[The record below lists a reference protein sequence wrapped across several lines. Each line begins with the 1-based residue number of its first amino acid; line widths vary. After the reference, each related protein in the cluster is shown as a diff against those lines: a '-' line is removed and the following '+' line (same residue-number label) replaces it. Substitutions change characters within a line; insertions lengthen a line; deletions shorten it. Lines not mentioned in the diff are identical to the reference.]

1 MNHHKPDNAHHPG
14 ADRAHGRV
22 REIGGQ
28 IEEHHAADEQ
38 NIRQRRRERAPHDV
52 FEEFALHER
61 AVRLHCEE
69 KRRNSDRHAVHKAEL
84 RGAERIRQSEDQADD
99 RHCNGEDVLHK
110 VERGRALDVVDDA
123 PPLGDN
129 VRERG
134 EVRVGQNDLRYLT
147 GNVASRGHGDG
158 AVGLLERE
166 HVVHAVAGHG
176 DGVALLFEREDKP
189 ALHLRRHAAEY
200 NAFARRL
207 FDLLVGF
214 ERAGVHRPIRVRDAR
229 AAGDLGNGERVVAG
243 DHAHRNPLA
252 RKPRERL
259 RRLGADPVGE
269 QYKRY
274 RQALGGEPLVRE
286 LPVIE
291 RKEQH
296 AAALRAVIIDFFLI
310 GVIIAAENDLR
321 RAEKVGLVLMERNA
335 AVFPRACERERR
347 NRALVHLTGEEFPQ
361 RRHGVV
367 VAAHRRAVVRHD
379 HVDVRGD
386 EPVGAE
392 RDDIVHD
399 HFVFRHRA
407 GLVHAERIDARERF
421 DAVHLAAHGLFLR
434 QTQHARHEREAR
446 EQIHPLRDHA
456 DERAYRGRDARGDA
470 PAEPVDLLHNE
481 QHAHRN
487 DADADP
493 FDKVV
498 QRFHHTPGLTLFLRL
513 RVERQTADERI
524 GAHGGEPCAAHAG
537 DKKAAGEQRVARR
550 LAYLVRLAGDERL
563 IHKTRAVYHDGVG
576 AHLPAGREDHDIV
589 AHEFGDL
596 YAPFLPLAHDGA
608 LRRGQNMQRI
618 ERLFAAQ
625 LLHDANDGI
634 DNDDNDER
642 KVQYRGL
649 HRHKTQRKHKKD
661 KVKIGEKILPHD
673 LPRGARGRL
682 DGKVRP
688 PRGGARGSLGLGE
701 SLKGRRLL
709 HGNLPPD
716 GFLFFFSAEQLQSSE
731 SFQKYNIC

>member
-1 MNHHKPDNAHHPG
+1 MDHHKPDNAHHPG

-243 DHAHRNPLA
+243 DHAH
-252 RKPRERL
+252 
-259 RRLGADPVGE
+259 
-269 QYKRY
+269 
-274 RQALGGEPLVRE
+274 
-286 LPVIE
+286 
-291 RKEQH
+291 
-296 AAALRAVIIDFFLI
+296 
-310 GVIIAAENDLR
+310 
-321 RAEKVGLVLMERNA
+321 
-335 AVFPRACERERR
+335 
-347 NRALVHLTGEEFPQ
+347 
-361 RRHGVV
+361 
-367 VAAHRRAVVRHD
+367 
-379 HVDVRGD
+379 
-386 EPVGAE
+386 
-392 RDDIVHD
+392 
-399 HFVFRHRA
+399 
-407 GLVHAERIDARERF
+407 
-421 DAVHLAAHGLFLR
+421 
-434 QTQHARHEREAR
+434 
-446 EQIHPLRDHA
+446 
-456 DERAYRGRDARGDA
+456 
-470 PAEPVDLLHNE
+470 
-481 QHAHRN
+481 
-487 DADADP
+487 
-493 FDKVV
+493 
-498 QRFHHTPGLTLFLRL
+498 
-513 RVERQTADERI
+513 
-524 GAHGGEPCAAHAG
+524 
-537 DKKAAGEQRVARR
+537 
-550 LAYLVRLAGDERL
+550 
-563 IHKTRAVYHDGVG
+563 
-576 AHLPAGREDHDIV
+576 
-589 AHEFGDL
+589 
-596 YAPFLPLAHDGA
+596 
-608 LRRGQNMQRI
+608 
-618 ERLFAAQ
+618 
-625 LLHDANDGI
+625 
-634 DNDDNDER
+634 
-642 KVQYRGL
+642 
-649 HRHKTQRKHKKD
+649 
-661 KVKIGEKILPHD
+661 
-673 LPRGARGRL
+673 
-682 DGKVRP
+682 
-688 PRGGARGSLGLGE
+688 
-701 SLKGRRLL
+701 
-709 HGNLPPD
+709 
-716 GFLFFFSAEQLQSSE
+716 
-731 SFQKYNIC
+731 